1 MTKFKLTGDDA
12 VALLKHTG
20 SVTLLSRV
28 IKYDG
33 NPYAGGKVISDT
45 IIDRVNGTTYP
56 TGGKNNTKTR

>member
-1 MTKFKLTGDDA
+1 MTKFKLTGEDA

-20 SVTLLSRV
+20 KVTLLSRV

-45 IIDRVNGTTYP
+45 IIDYVNGISYP
-56 TGGKNNTKTR
+56 TGGKKNKKTR